1 MISLKKNEL
10 IQMQNSKSSCRPQ
23 KVEEEHLQLF
33 RMVTQLTH
41 NGNQH
46 EKYSSYNY
54 ELQEISTKNQK

>member
-1 MISLKKNEL
+1 MVSLKKKEL

-23 KVEEEHLQLF
+23 KVKEEHLHLF
-33 RMVTQLTH
+33 RMVTQLKH
-41 NGNQH
+41 NDNQH